1 MAVMTFAVVAI
12 SFLDLGRTQ
21 LTSWRDAL
29 DRRTRGW
36 AWLAMTVFWLVLIL
50 RMLRNFIAEAG

>member
-1 MAVMTFAVVAI
+1 MTFAVVAI